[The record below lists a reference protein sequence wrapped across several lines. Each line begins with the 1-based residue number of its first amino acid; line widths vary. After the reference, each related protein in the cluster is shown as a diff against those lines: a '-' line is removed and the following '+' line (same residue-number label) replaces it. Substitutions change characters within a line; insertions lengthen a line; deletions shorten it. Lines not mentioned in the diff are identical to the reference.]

1 MEEEDHDVITIL
13 QDHGLQKSQ
22 SRGQLLFNRGMMIR
36 TSQLIMFDRMKILH
50 LLTQVI
56 VTIGHLHKAKK
67 MQEHVKGPK

>member
-1 MEEEDHDVITIL
+1 
-13 QDHGLQKSQ
+13 
-22 SRGQLLFNRGMMIR
+22 MMIR